1 MKCIAQ
7 KYSDETWLV
16 VTKGESGVVQPVD
29 GFYFSE
35 RLAKEAARYWTA
47 DQDAIKERLTT
58 CRVVG
63 NWIDWA

>member
-7 KYSDETWLV
+7 KYSHETWLV
-16 VTKGESGVVQPVD
+16 VTEGESGVVQPVD

-35 RLAKEAARYWTA
+35 RLAKEAARYWTR
-47 DQDAIKERLTT
+47 DQDGLNERLET

-63 NWIDWA
+63 NSIDWA